1 MLIDVQIGDVV
12 MMRKPHPCG
21 STLWT
26 VRRIG
31 ADIGLICQ
39 GCGHRI
45 MLPRRK
51 FNKSVKRLVSRAAD
65 AAPGTPL
72 PGLPGDRQP

>member
-1 MLIDVQIGDVV
+1 MLLDVRIGDVV

-51 FNKSVKRLVSRAAD
+51 FNKSVKKLISRAAD
-65 AAPGTPL
+65 ADPGTTP
-72 PGLPGDRQP
+72 PCPPTDGKP